1 MVFLCVDME
10 LSLKHS
16 SSLDVSWC
24 APIVITSSFI
34 DHLFSIR
41 MIPTKICC
49 CYEWNS
55 QYFGSI
61 TISFVFHSLVC
72 IKPPL
77 QSVPCFTIG
86 SNRKWV
92 LRWSWPIVSGSQLR
106 TGFPVEIGWDRL
118 SRGDMPRSTVLWHH
132 RVICPRAR
140 RSWQDGP
147 ARFEG
152 CKTIDLFW
160 KSRMIGNPMTET
172 DHLDVVYIKN
182 PFMVILDDWRDGL

>member
-1 MVFLCVDME
+1 MSHGVLLLLSLVHSLTTYFRYEWYLPKYVVAISEILNMLEASPFRLFFIHLFALNHHSRVFLVSPLAQTGNEYSDEADPLC
-10 LSLKHS
+10 
-16 SSLDVSWC
+16 LDLNF
-24 APIVITSSFI
+24 AP
-34 DHLFSIR
+34 
-41 MIPTKICC
+41 
-49 CYEWNS
+49 
-55 QYFGSI
+55 
-61 TISFVFHSLVC
+61 VFLWRS
-72 IKPPL
+72 
-77 QSVPCFTIG
+77 
-86 SNRKWV
+86 
-92 LRWSWPIVSGSQLR
+92 
-106 TGFPVEIGWDRL
+106 VEIGWDRL